1 MLVFYWR
8 RPAEKK
14 HFPPIHYLQIE
25 KDNFIPIFCNTP
37 ATQLAEFDAGPAMQ
51 YSHSST
57 SRDGSHVMGVL
68 VGMDIFDG
76 VLLAMETI

>member
-8 RPAEKK
+8 QPAEKK

-57 SRDGSHVMGVL
+57 SRDDTVSSRPGPCDGVL
-68 VGMDIFDG
+68 VGM
-76 VLLAMETI
+76 ETI